1 MKIIDKRNK
10 QETTFFKVGDVV
22 ELIEKGFQ
30 EYTYGLIVKR
40 FGENNK
46 TYFSIVKLYSSKP
59 DQANFITFPDWFTNL
74 DEMLSALK
82 KLFYVHKVHAS
93 LKISDGSPSD
103 SGYAILSSRLLKE
116 HENET
121 N

>member
-1 MKIIDKRNK
+1 MKVIDNRNNL
-10 QETTFFKVGDVV
+10 ETTIFKVGDVV

-30 EYTYGLIVKR
+30 EHVYGLIVKR

-46 TYFSIVKLYSSKP
+46 IYFSIVKLYSSKP
-59 DQANFITFPDWFTNL
+59 DQANYISFPDWFTDL

-93 LKISDGSPSD
+93 LKISDGSPND

-116 HENET
+116 HEDE
-121 N
+121 